1 MVRHSTYLDGHLIT
15 SNILSHLAVVRILT
29 SLMIPEIIKIVMN
42 KEASRMAWAEM
53 FEWVIIISILWV
65 VIWIVWEIYFHP
77 WIFLPTIWFIS
88 EDSITNS
95 IMAKIINKI
104 SQGIA
109 YIIYLV
115 RVLSILC
122 MIIHKKCVKI
132 FTIFVRFILSIS
144 LNIKKW
150 VHATFVKM

>member
-1 MVRHSTYLDGHLIT
+1 MYFDCHLII

-29 SLMIPEIIKIVMN
+29 SLMIPEIIKTVMN

-65 VIWIVWEIYFHP
+65 IQNETIWLVWEIYFHP

-88 EDSITNS
+88 EDNITNS

-122 MIIHKKCVKI
+122 MIINNKCVKI
-132 FTIFVRFILSIS
+132 FTIFRPIIII
-144 LNIKKW
+144 IK
-150 VHATFVKM
+150 

>member
-1 MVRHSTYLDGHLIT
+1 MYFDCHLIT

-29 SLMIPEIIKIVMN
+29 SLMTPEIIKIVMN
-42 KEASRMAWAEM
+42 KEDSRMAWAEM
-53 FEWVIIISILWV
+53 FEWVIIISLLWV
-65 VIWIVWEIYFHP
+65 IQNDLTRLRFPSHP

-88 EDSITNS
+88 EDNITNS

-122 MIIHKKCVKI
+122 MIINKKCVKI
-132 FTIFVRFILSIS
+132 FTIFVRFIL
-144 LNIKKW
+144 NIAGCQY
-150 VHATFVKM
+150 HYI

>member
-1 MVRHSTYLDGHLIT
+1 MYFGCHLIT
-15 SNILSHLAVVRILT
+15 SNIISHLVVVRILT
-29 SLMIPEIIKIVMN
+29 SLMIAEIIKIVMN

-53 FEWVIIISILWV
+53 FEWVIIITILWV
-65 VIWIVWEIYFHP
+65 IQNYVIWLVWEIYFRL

-88 EDSITNS
+88 EDNITNS

-122 MIIHKKCVKI
+122 MIINKNMLKYS
-132 FTIFVRFILSIS
+132 RFLSDS
-144 LNIKKW
+144 YY
-150 VHATFVKM
+150 H